1 MLSTLRYGYAAFIL
15 LLIPVLAGMLAAGG
29 RLQTDLTALLP
40 HAQQPDALLRAADKA
55 VQAQADTRVVLLA
68 GSSDAEKAFQTAAE
82 IAGQWRSS
90 GVFAAVES
98 HIEPDLAAL
107 RADMQR
113 LGAAALPRPQ
123 RRLLFEEPQRYFQE
137 RAESLLNPFAAP
149 TLLPPEQDWL
159 GFSRFA
165 QEQAQTQSRLQWHSG
180 NGMLFT
186 EEGGKTWVW
195 LSGRLPEGNTAGSA
209 GLLALMQQSRRTAE
223 AAGVETLSTGGAL
236 FAAAAKE
243 AAERESR
250 LMGSAGLLLTFGLL
264 LRVFRTARVFWL
276 LLPLAAGLAAGLAA
290 VLAVFGEIHMLT
302 IVVGTSLVGVLV
314 DFPLHWLAGSVFG
327 AAGRSGFS
335 DGRVWQAHPA
345 MRRVLPA
352 FTVSLLI
359 TAAGYALLWF
369 TPLPVLRQTAVFSGF
384 ALLGAFAATVLWLPP
399 LFARYRPRSVPFA
412 GLVEQAGAYSRR
424 IGGRLKRRG
433 WRLAGGL
440 LLAAGLWRS
449 DWHDD
454 IRQWIDIPPK
464 MLAQAQ
470 QIGRL
475 AGADFSG
482 SYLVAEA
489 GSEDGL
495 LQKNAEIRRALQP
508 LLRQQ
513 KISGIQ
519 SLEQWLPPA
528 AEQQKLKNR
537 LRELAELP
545 DTWQPLQAAGVPR
558 QAVRRALNQAAG
570 MPAATL
576 SDGLKPATAEAGR
589 QLYLGEAAPGR
600 FASIV
605 RLHGLNDAQA
615 VQTALQGLEGAHWV
629 DRRGSLNR
637 LFAQTR
643 NQALWLKL
651 ASYSLAA
658 LLLWRILGLRRGL
671 RVLAVPLASAAATV
685 AVLGWLGVPV
695 GLFAVFGLLLVSAVG
710 TDYAVYAAAAAHS
723 PPARLG
729 GLLLAALTTGI
740 SFTLLG
746 MSGTPAVA
754 AFGLTV
760 AVGTA
765 FNLWLAGRLSDSSE
779 VM

>member
-1 MLSTLRYGYAAFIL
+1 
-15 LLIPVLAGMLAAGG
+15 MLAAGG

-186 EEGGKTWVW
+186 EEDGKTWVW

-243 AAERESR
+243 AAERESQ

-412 GLVEQAGAYSRR
+412 GLVEQVGAYSRR

-454 IRQWIDIPPK
+454 IRQWIDIPPE